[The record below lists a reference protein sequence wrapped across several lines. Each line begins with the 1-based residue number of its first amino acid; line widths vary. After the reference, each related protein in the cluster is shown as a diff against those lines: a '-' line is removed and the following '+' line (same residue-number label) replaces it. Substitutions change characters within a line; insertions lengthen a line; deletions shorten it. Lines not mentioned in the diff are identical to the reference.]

1 MTQNS
6 SKLSRRNVLA
16 AGAVLPLL
24 AAGTALAGDRPTTIA
39 GVGKKAPAF
48 TAPMRGGGTFSN
60 KNFAGK
66 VTIVE
71 FFGLWCPDCMADAP
85 NVAELAGLVRA
96 TPGVQFV
103 AVHTRGRYGRWGS
116 LDNFFKEKGYSYPV
130 AIDDDSAVYKAFG
143 IQWVPSYLIIDANGV
158 VRDFTTDLGVSG
170 LGAKGLLA
178 RALKFKQRK
187 SK

>member
-1 MTQNS
+1 
-6 SKLSRRNVLA
+6 L
-16 AGAVLPLL
+16 
-24 AAGTALAGDRPTTIA
+24 
-39 GVGKKAPAF
+39 
-48 TAPMRGGGTFSN
+48 RGGGTFSN
-60 KNFAGK
+60 KSFAGK

-143 IQWVPSYLIIDANGV
+143 IQWVPSYLIIDAKGV

-178 RALKFKQRK
+178 RALKVKQLK